1 MVVRGRQLLDNIPD
15 KKGRNNKLKKLATW
29 ERTIR
34 QRHQVPSSSVSLS
47 TPVLG
52 RPVSL
57 ELGDTQAQVRALPIQ
72 PSLQVEAR
80 DP

>member
-1 MVVRGRQLLDNIPD
+1 M
-15 KKGRNNKLKKLATW
+15 KLKKLATW

-34 QRHQVPSSSVSLS
+34 QRHQVPSFSSLLS
-47 TPVLG
+47 MPVLS

-57 ELGDTQAQVRALPIQ
+57 ELSDTQVQACAPSIQ

-80 DP
+80 DPEVEAMLSRE